1 MIVSLEHSLLI
12 TGATVLLS
20 IGGAWATLK
29 GTTKKVE
36 EAHNKANA
44 IGSKIDSMKN
54 EFIELKTA
62 IDKDIESLKREI
74 EHFNENSVTRKDI
87 ENFVTK
93 DHCNNRFKDVVQKS
107 ELELILEKID
117 LRFTHVESDMKE
129 VKQDIKAILSIL
141 RGGKDD

>member
-1 MIVSLEHSLLI
+1 MIVGLEHSILI
-12 TGATVLLS
+12 TGAGFVFS
-20 IGGAWATLK
+20 VGGAWAMLK
-29 GTTKKVE
+29 GATRKAE
-36 EAHNKANA
+36 EADKKAEA
-44 IGSKIDSMKN
+44 IGKKIDDMKN

-62 IDKDIESLKREI
+62 IDKDILSLKREI
-74 EHFNENSVTRKDI
+74 EHFNENHVTRKDI

-93 DHCNNRFKDVVQKS
+93 EHCNTRFKDVVQKS

-141 RGGKDD
+141 RGGKDE